1 MTLIAKAIR
10 ISLAKFHY
18 NRLTIVQDIQDYASL
33 VFWHAVYNNVA
44 ESRGKQAHRLVTPLK
59 LFASRQVDVNQLLL
73 FCCLT
78 RKFLLD

>member
-44 ESRGKQAHRLVTPLK
+44 ESRGK
-59 LFASRQVDVNQLLL
+59 
-73 FCCLT
+73 
-78 RKFLLD
+78 